1 MKQMQIEAKR
11 RTASGKGPVSR
22 LRGQQIVPAVLYGRG
37 SEPQNLELSGKLIQ
51 QVLNTPSLQN
61 MLVQLS
67 ILDPASP
74 QQETVMVREIQRH
87 PVSSKVLHV
96 DFVKIAMDQ
105 VLETHVPVVITGTA
119 PGVKEGGI
127 LEVVHRELLVRCLP
141 TLIPENFTVD
151 VSALMIG
158 DGITVRD
165 LALPEGIQV
174 LVESHEPIV
183 HVVAPRMEEEKP
195 AADAAA
201 VVAAAPEAPKEPE
214 VIGEKE
220 REERRAAKDKDKKAE

>member
-1 MKQMQIEAKR
+1 MKQMQMEAKR

-22 LRGQQIVPAVLYGRG
+22 LRAEQGVPAVLYGRG
-37 SEPQNLELSGKLIQ
+37 STPENLELSGKLIQ
-51 QVLNTPSLQN
+51 QVLNTPSLKN
-61 MLVQLS
+61 MLIQLS
-67 ILDPASP
+67 ILDPAQP
-74 QQETVMVREIQRH
+74 QQETVMIKEIQRH

-105 VLETHVPVVITGTA
+105 LLETQVPVEVVGAA

-127 LEVVHRELLVRCLP
+127 LEVVHRDLRVRCLP
-141 TLIPENFTVD
+141 TLIPERFTVD
-151 VSALMIG
+151 VSSLKIG

-165 LALPEGIQV
+165 LSLPEGIQV
-174 LVESHEPIV
+174 LVETHEPIV

-195 AADAAA
+195 AAEAA
-201 VVAAAPEAPKEPE
+201 VAAVAPEAPKEPE

-220 REERRAAKDKDKKAE
+220 REERRAAKEKEKKES